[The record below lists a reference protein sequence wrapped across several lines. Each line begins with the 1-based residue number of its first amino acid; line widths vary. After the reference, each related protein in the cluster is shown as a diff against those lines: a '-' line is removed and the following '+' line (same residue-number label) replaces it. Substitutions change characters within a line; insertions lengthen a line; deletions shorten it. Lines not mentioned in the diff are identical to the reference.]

1 MKKYFW
7 ILFVIVCCQNQL
19 TAQFNDFT
27 GYKQIAVSAG
37 LNQFLGDLGGS
48 DQLGQAHS
56 LRDLDFRSTT
66 FNLKAGYLIELNR
79 WFCSSSFLTY
89 GIFKGNDEFTQ
100 EPSRQNRNLHF
111 RSNYV
116 SLESRMNISLFQ
128 PKHKSYK
135 QFSSKKFLSSVYVF
149 SGLGVTFF
157 NPKAKVDDKWVALQ
171 PIGTEGQ
178 GRIPGKTKYRRNT
191 LIIPFG
197 VGAKYNVNKYWQ
209 IGVEAT
215 YFKTYSDYID
225 DVGGTYCS
233 PNLFQNSNEA
243 YLANPALNE
252 TIDYTGETRGK
263 DGKDSYYNFNVLVYR
278 KLSSNHPIIK
288 YKF

>member
-1 MKKYFW
+1 M
-7 ILFVIVCCQNQL
+7 CCQKQL
-19 TAQFNDFT
+19 TAQIKGFT
-27 GYKQIAVSAG
+27 GHKQIAVSAG

-48 DQLGQAHS
+48 NQIGKAHS

-66 FNLKAGYLIELNR
+66 LNLKAGYLYELNK
-79 WFCSSSFLTY
+79 WFSSSSFFTY
-89 GIFKGNDEFTQ
+89 GLLKGNDEFTQ
-100 EPSRQNRNLHF
+100 EPFRQNRNLHF

-128 PKHKSYK
+128 PKHKSYT
-135 QFSSKKFLSSVYVF
+135 QFSTKKFLSSVYVF

-178 GRIPGKTKYRRNT
+178 GRIPERKKYTRST

-197 VGAKYNVNKYWQ
+197 VGIKYNVSKYWQ
-209 IGVEAT
+209 IGLEAT
-215 YFKTYSDYID
+215 YFKTFSDYID
-225 DVGGTYCS
+225 DVGGAYCS
-233 PNLFQNSNEA
+233 PNLFQNSTEA
-243 YLANPALNE
+243 YLANPSLDE
-252 TIDYTGETRGK
+252 TIDYTGEIRGK
-263 DGKDSYYNFNVLVYR
+263 DGKDSYYNFNILVYR
-278 KLSSNHPIIK
+278 KLSSNHPILK